1 MFWFP
6 GARSGAIINIRLA
19 KIPLTEAH
27 CCQTCKR
34 CSTLPFLCQKK
45 AIVAAASAYEYESRP
60 RPTSLPGLPAADP
73 LEILTDSAELGVAEA
88 EFPLVLLVPAAVRG
102 EQRVAALR
110 PQRVDRARPEEDVPH
125 SAGEGSASG
134 QRYKMLT

>member
-1 MFWFP
+1 M
-6 GARSGAIINIRLA
+6 
-19 KIPLTEAH
+19 
-27 CCQTCKR
+27 
-34 CSTLPFLCQKK
+34 PFLCQNK

-60 RPTSLPGLPAADP
+60 RQTSLIGLPAADP